1 LRSLRRPTWR
11 ALLLV
16 ALFAV
21 PAWGAD
27 RVVET
32 FQAEDANVV
41 SGKRVEPVTVF
52 YSNGRIEKRV
62 HIDAA
67 ANKVVVKA
75 DTSAKCGDRWPHMVV
90 EIDGRQVLSTYV
102 QENGFTAAPVN
113 APPGDHVVAVKFDND
128 YFEPRTAFRTVPRA
142 RLTCDRN
149 LHVDEVDLVAS
160 TPQAPVPPPSPLPPP
175 GTTPPPGPAPGPP
188 PPSPPPSPA
197 PPPGPAPPPSPQ
209 PPPTPPPGPTPP
221 PTPPPAPPPA
231 PPQPGPSPS
240 PPPGPT
246 PPPGSQQEILWTGD
260 AEKPWNDS
268 VSNNRW
274 PDNNEWVSYSCQSRD
289 RFAQVTDR
297 VAQSQRAYRIE
308 VRDGDDSYGERC
320 ELENGNTESKR
331 LHHQVLFHR
340 GQEVWIAFQT
350 FLPLDFAFAPDGAPV
365 SFKNDGG
372 LITQLKQLG
381 SCGTPALGIV
391 SSRTVFALRNS
402 AGNSCESGSM
412 RSLWKVPMVLG
423 RWVKWVQNV
432 RFDTDPDQGFIATWY
447 DPDGLGLRP
456 ITPVLDYG
464 HRVVGNRIYTHTQK
478 SPTDHPDPA
487 CPATDVCSHARIGIY
502 RDPDV
507 TGTSV
512 IWHDGWTVAKTRSAA
527 EANAFSP

>member
-1 LRSLRRPTWR
+1 MLRSLRRATWR

-16 ALFAV
+16 ALLAV

-27 RVVET
+27 RVVEI
-32 FQAEDANVV
+32 FQAEDASVV

-52 YSNGRIEKRV
+52 YTNGRIEKSV
-62 HIDAA
+62 HIDEA

-75 DTSAKCGDRWPHMVV
+75 DTTAKCGTEWPHMVV
-90 EIDGRQVLSTYV
+90 EIDGRPVLSTYV
-102 QENGFTAAPVN
+102 QEDGVTAAPVN
-113 APPGDHVVAVKFDND
+113 ASPGDHVVAVEFDND
-128 YFEPRTAFRTVPRA
+128 YFEPRDAFTTVPRG

-149 LHVDEVDLVAS
+149 LHVDEVGLFDY
-160 TPQAPVPPPSPLPPP
+160 TPPAPV
-175 GTTPPPGPAPGPP
+175 
-188 PPSPPPSPA
+188 PPPSPA
-197 PPPGPAPPPSPQ
+197 PPPGPSPPPSPPPSPE

-221 PTPPPAPPPA
+221 PTPPPAPA
-231 PPQPGPSPS
+231 PPPGPSPV

-246 PPPGSQQEILWTGD
+246 PPPADRQDILWTGD
-260 AEKPWNDS
+260 AEKVWDDS
-268 VSNNRW
+268 VSDRRW

-289 RFAQVTDR
+289 RFDQVTDR
-297 VAQSQRAYRIE
+297 VAQGQRAYRIE

-320 ELENGNTESKR
+320 ELDNGNTEARR
-331 LHHQVLFHR
+331 LHHQMLFHR

-350 FLPLDFAFAPDGAPV
+350 YLPLDYSFAVDGAPV

-402 AGNSCESGSM
+402 AGNGCESGPM
-412 RSLWKVPMVLG
+412 RSLWTVPMVLG
-423 RWVKWVQNV
+423 RWVKWVQHLK
-432 RFDTDPDQGFIATWY
+432 FDTDPDQGFTATWY

-456 ITPVLDYG
+456 IVPVPDYG

-478 SPTDHPDPA
+478 APTGHPDPA
-487 CPATDVCSHARIGIY
+487 CPADDVCSHARIGIY

-527 EANAFSP
+527 EANAFAP